1 MSAKIQEATG
11 NGNWIMDSTGMNEGL
26 YNGLL
31 LGTASIATL
40 GSIASFGMLVTNPMT
55 GFTQHGWVQA
65 LTRDGHGVAR
75 KAMLNAVKHPLSV
88 IDQGVRGVKYIGKL
102 ATVILNSTGKVITT
116 WATTSAG
123 WRNIII
129 LCFILRLLS
138 DKENY

>member
-1 MSAKIQEATG
+1 
-11 NGNWIMDSTGMNEGL
+11 
-26 YNGLL
+26 
-31 LGTASIATL
+31 
-40 GSIASFGMLVTNPMT
+40 
-55 GFTQHGWVQA
+55 
-65 LTRDGHGVAR
+65 
-75 KAMLNAVKHPLSV
+75 MLNAVKHPLSV

-123 WRNIII
+123 WRNIIF

>member
-1 MSAKIQEATG
+1 
-11 NGNWIMDSTGMNEGL
+11 
-26 YNGLL
+26 
-31 LGTASIATL
+31 
-40 GSIASFGMLVTNPMT
+40 
-55 GFTQHGWVQA
+55 
-65 LTRDGHGVAR
+65 
-75 KAMLNAVKHPLSV
+75 MLNAVKHPLSV

-129 LCFILRLLS
+129 LCFIFRLLS